1 MAFPNGGIDFTD
13 AKKPENTDMW
23 DHILENTL
31 NHAIE
36 VVTQNYNDM
45 KFKQV
50 LKFGFF
56 GL

>member
-45 KFKQV
+45 KFK
-50 LKFGFF
+50 
-56 GL
+56 